1 MTVQENLPQAF
12 DDEIDLRE
20 LFSVL
25 WGGKMWI
32 SAITAAAA
40 AISVFVALSLP
51 NIYESKALLAPK
63 SDGGSGGLSRLAA
76 QYGGLASLAGINL
89 SGVGGGDV
97 SKAALAQEKLKSL
110 SFFTEHLYSEVLVDL
125 MAVDYWDAA
134 TGEIVIDSSVYNQG
148 TSQWV
153 REVSFPRKAK
163 PSAQEAHKAFTRAI
177 ALSEDKQSGLVTLSV
192 QHESPVVAK
201 LWADMLIDRINEE
214 IRAEDVGEAEA
225 SIAFLEAQR
234 EQTSL
239 VSLDEV
245 FAQLIEEQ
253 TKTIML
259 ANVSKDYVFDIIDPP
274 VVPELKSK
282 PSRALICILGTLLG
296 GLLGIVWVLVRHYA
310 RSQDWD

>member
-1 MTVQENLPQAF
+1 MTLQENMPQAF
-12 DDEIDLRE
+12 NDEIDLRE

-25 WGGKMWI
+25 WDGKVWI
-32 SAITAAAA
+32 SAITASAA

-110 SFFTEHLYSEVLVDL
+110 SFFKEHLYSEVLVDL

-148 TSQWV
+148 TSQWI

-163 PSAQEAHKAFTRAI
+163 PSAQEAHKAFMEAI
-177 ALSEDKQSGLVTLSV
+177 ALSEDKQSGFVTLSV

-201 LWADMLIDRINEE
+201 EWAELLIDRINEE

-282 PSRALICILGTLLG
+282 PSRALICVSGTLLG
-296 GLLGIVWVLVRHYA
+296 GMLGVVLVLVRHYS
-310 RSQDWD
+310 RSQG